1 MLSLAQSISAVR
13 KGDAAQRAALSEATA
28 ALEASISSIAADDAV
43 VGKNAAIS
51 ESVAQFTRWCVRKD
65 IDELVAERAAA
76 GVIAKVGRQR
86 KPQSDFHTQSPD
98 EARTAMN
105 TRDAARGTKKPH
117 QQRTRPVG
125 PNEEPP
131 DQDELENDA
140 LEELKHRAAALQK
153 RDPALSEADAFTRTY
168 LDPAN
173 TSLVKREHAQRM
185 AKIAAARR

>member
-13 KGDAAQRAALSEATA
+13 KGDAAARAALSEATA

-51 ESVAQFTRWCVRKD
+51 ESVAQFTRWCVRKG

-76 GVIAKVGRQR
+76 GVVAKVGRQR
-86 KPQSDFHTQSPD
+86 KPRSDFHTQSPD

-117 QQRTRPVG
+117 QQRTKPVG

-153 RDPALSEADAFTRTY
+153 QDPGLTEAQAF
-168 LDPAN
+168 
-173 TSLVKREHAQRM
+173 VKIYESSPQLRARHVSARL
-185 AKIAAARR
+185 AKLLKQAAA